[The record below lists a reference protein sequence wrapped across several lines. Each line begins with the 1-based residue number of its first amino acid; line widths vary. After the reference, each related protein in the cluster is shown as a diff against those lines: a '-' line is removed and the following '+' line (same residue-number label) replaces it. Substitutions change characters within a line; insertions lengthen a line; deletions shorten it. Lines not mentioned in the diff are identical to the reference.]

1 MFSSFFIYICTHVW
15 TDIYPIL
22 GSLLGVD
29 TSVTAPGASLPGT
42 SARSANNVA
51 ATRRYEP
58 PVNDL
63 YSYLNNNSSGAAALL
78 QRESFMQCRHC
89 NRYYKSHQKL
99 QEHVRK
105 YCLKEK
111 KYKCISC
118 EYRSR
123 RKDHVLRH
131 AKRKH
136 CDLYEASR
144 DNEESLY
151 EIRNE
156 DEVEVEVE
164 HQPRYE
170 DHTGDYDGGDG
181 DEDIEADDV
190 DAMPVNALLD
200 VEHFNFGLGSRD
212 LTITAVPILQDSE
225 DDDDDNYY
233 DAEEE

>member
-1 MFSSFFIYICTHVW
+1 M
-15 TDIYPIL
+15 DIYPIL

-29 TSVTAPGASLPGT
+29 TSVTAPGT
-42 SARSANNVA
+42 SARSAPNA
-51 ATRRYEP
+51 ASRNEP

-63 YSYLNNNSSGAAALL
+63 YSYLNNNSSGAAAML

-89 NRYYKSHQKL
+89 NRYYPTIQKL

-136 CDLYEASR
+136 CELYEASR

-156 DEVEVEVE
+156 DEVEDP
-164 HQPRYE
+164 PRYE
-170 DHTGDYDGGDG
+170 DHTGDHDGAIYGGGDG
-181 DEDIEADDV
+181 DGDIEADDLDDV
-190 DAMPVNALLD
+190 CDEMPVNAFLD
-200 VEHFNFGLGSRD
+200 VGPFNFGLGSRD

-225 DDDDDNYY
+225 DDDDDNY
-233 DAEEE
+233 DDDEED

>member
-1 MFSSFFIYICTHVW
+1 MHTQTV
-15 TDIYPIL
+15 DMYPIL

-29 TSVTAPGASLPGT
+29 TTVTGSGANLPGI
-42 SARSANNVA
+42 SGSGGFNVPPS
-51 ATRRYEP
+51 RRLVP

-63 YSYLNNNSSGAAALL
+63 YAYLNNNSSGAASLL
-78 QRESFMQCRHC
+78 QRESFMQCKHC
-89 NRYYKSHQKL
+89 NRFYKSHQKL

-136 CDLYEASR
+136 CDLYAALR

-151 EIRNE
+151 EIRTE
-156 DEVEVEVE
+156 EEGDE
-164 HQPRYE
+164 QSRYE
-170 DHTGDYDGGDG
+170 DNTVDHDGIYGDG
-181 DEDIEADDV
+181 DGANGGEGVDVVPVSALVDV
-190 DAMPVNALLD
+190 D
-200 VEHFNFGLGSRD
+200 HFNFGFGSRE

-225 DDDDDNYY
+225 DEDDDDNYE
-233 DAEEE
+233 DEDE

>member
-1 MFSSFFIYICTHVW
+1 MVHLLSANANDSHTYKHTVM
-15 TDIYPIL
+15 DMYPIL

-29 TSVTAPGASLPGT
+29 TNVSASGAALPGT
-42 SARSANNVA
+42 SSSIAAR
-51 ATRRYEP
+51 RHEP
-58 PVNDL
+58 PANDL
-63 YSYLNNNSSGAAALL
+63 YGYLNNNSSGAASLL
-78 QRESFMQCRHC
+78 QRESFMQCKHC

-136 CDLYEASR
+136 CELYAASR

-151 EIRNE
+151 EIRTEE
-156 DEVEVEVE
+156 DGDD
-164 HQPRYE
+164 QARYE
-170 DHTGDYDGGDG
+170 EHTVDYDGVYD
-181 DEDIEADDV
+181 DDAEVDV
-190 DAMPVNALLD
+190 DPMPVSTLLG
-200 VEHFNFGLGSRD
+200 VGQFGFGLGSRD
-212 LTITAVPILQDSE
+212 LTITAVPILQDSD
-225 DDDDDNYY
+225 DDDDDNY
-233 DAEEE
+233 DDEDD

>member
-1 MFSSFFIYICTHVW
+1 MIAAITTVSHTFM
-15 TDIYPIL
+15 DIYPIL

-29 TSVTAPGASLPGT
+29 TNVTASGAAFPGT
-42 SARSANNVA
+42 SAAGGRIASTSGRN
-51 ATRRYEP
+51 EP
-58 PVNDL
+58 PNDL

-136 CDLYEASR
+136 CELYEASR

-156 DEVEVEVE
+156 EEGDE
-164 HQPRYE
+164 QSRYD
-170 DHTGDYDGGDG
+170 DHMVDYDGIYSGDADG
-181 DEDIEADDV
+181 DVEGDDV
-190 DAMPVNALLD
+190 NANPVSTLVD
-200 VEHFNFGLGSRD
+200 VGHFNFGLRSRD
-212 LTITAVPILQDSE
+212 LTITAVPILHDSE
-225 DDDDDNYY
+225 DDDDDNY
-233 DAEEE
+233 DDDDE